1 MEEWM
6 IYVLKI
12 NLLAAED
19 RASAAVLQ
27 EEERLSAF
35 PETETGSREQ
45 ETFSVEQEKEVLP
58 AASAEG
64 EKDTVPS
71 MESSGAYREQPA
83 EETAPLRTEAAGLRD
98 STDSLKDRILYMTRS
113 RTLKSGMI
121 LSVLLMA
128 AVVLSNLLVGCSLEA
143 APREEREE
151 QQEPPVRE
159 PEEPE
164 KENSA
169 GQETQ
174 EEPAFPPG
182 TGGGGLTAQELE
194 DLLGLPYIGNQLL
207 ASSEEIP
214 LPSGGVSGLRYDLDE
229 DGVLEI
235 LAGAVEQQGGSSFFS
250 LRVFEWE
257 NGGWTEADRR
267 SMKTLCPA
275 SLTAPFF
282 SPGGRS
288 S

>member
-83 EETAPLRTEAAGLRD
+83 E
-98 STDSLKDRILYMTRS
+98 
-113 RTLKSGMI
+113 
-121 LSVLLMA
+121 
-128 AVVLSNLLVGCSLEA
+128 
-143 APREEREE
+143 
-151 QQEPPVRE
+151 
-159 PEEPE
+159 
-164 KENSA
+164 
-169 GQETQ
+169 
-174 EEPAFPPG
+174 
-182 TGGGGLTAQELE
+182 
-194 DLLGLPYIGNQLL
+194 GN
-207 ASSEEIP
+207 
-214 LPSGGVSGLRYDLDE
+214 
-229 DGVLEI
+229 
-235 LAGAVEQQGGSSFFS
+235 GSSPD
-250 LRVFEWE
+250 R
-257 NGGWTEADRR
+257 GGQNR
-267 SMKTLCPA
+267 
-275 SLTAPFF
+275 
-282 SPGGRS
+282 
-288 S
+288 